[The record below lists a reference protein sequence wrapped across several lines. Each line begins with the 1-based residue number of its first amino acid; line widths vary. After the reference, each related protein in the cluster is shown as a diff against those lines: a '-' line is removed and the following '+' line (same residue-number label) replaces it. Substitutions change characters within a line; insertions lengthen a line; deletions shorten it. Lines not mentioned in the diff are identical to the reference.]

1 LVPEGTTTK
10 HLQPIEVWIDFFNCR
25 AIDLNGKEGTV
36 TLTTMKD
43 LANVVARAV
52 EYKGEWPVIGGIHG
66 TTLSTTRLLEIGAK
80 VRGKKHLVYYLIRR
94 NQIIERLN

>member
-1 LVPEGTTTK
+1 MGM
-10 HLQPIEVWIDFFNCR
+10 N
-25 AIDLNGKEGTV
+25 
-36 TLTTMKD
+36 D